1 LIKKLWNVY
10 QQEKQIKLAT
20 GRILHYNS
28 ELSPTKIFNYYIQSL
43 ETKSNVEILKKV
55 LKYLENK
62 QSNIILYTY
71 DSVLLDF
78 SKEDGIETVM
88 EIKQLLESTGF
99 TTKMKKGT
107 TYGF

>member
-1 LIKKLWNVY
+1 
-10 QQEKQIKLAT
+10 
-20 GRILHYNS
+20 
-28 ELSPTKIFNYYIQSL
+28 
-43 ETKSNVEILKKV
+43 
-55 LKYLENK
+55 LENK